1 MRAAIRQLFPSRAC
15 RTLVRPATDEEA
27 VRHAV
32 GLTTAQLRPEFVSQL
47 EAVRRR
53 PLAPYLRPPPHYSP
67 SLSCPRPP
75 PSGPPRTRRRRSSA
89 RLLSR
94 RATAPCTAARA
105 AVRRWGTRRHPLLLA
120 PSASAL
126 GALRALVWRGAQD
139 ALRSATRRAEPS
151 QPRVTAPRQGAR
163 PSAPV

>member
-53 PLAPYLRPPPHYSP
+53 PFGPYLRPPPHYSP

-75 PSGPPRTRRRRSSA
+75 PSGRPVLA
-89 RLLSR
+89 
-94 RATAPCTAARA
+94 AAARRLA
-105 AVRRWGTRRHPLLLA
+105 SCPVAPRPPARPLG
-120 PSASAL
+120 P
-126 GALRALVWRGAQD
+126 
-139 ALRSATRRAEPS
+139 RSAAEARAVIRFFS
-151 QPRVTAPRQGAR
+151 RPRPL
-163 PSAPV
+163 P